1 MKKLLCALMA
11 LMMLTAFALAEA
23 PSAEVIDRFSDTWVD
38 AGAAMEIW
46 YDADDAAF
54 HCTAVLGDGGDVSDK
69 FEYASCRYDADSDTL
84 ICEDGARTHEDHGE
98 STVTDGLTAA
108 VFFADVG
115 DRLIWNDSEGLA
127 QDLRLRRLED
137 AEATEYAKSLGFAGR
152 WGCGRATIDITVQDD
167 GTFKV
172 FVSWASSAAQS
183 VEWGYACAYDG
194 DSKCLYTCMP
204 GSKAV
209 VTYAEDGDFDSA
221 VTEYE
226 DGEARF
232 RIDGDGM
239 LIWEDAKE
247 NAGEGMRFERGID
260 FGASGSEIRSV
271 NDTVDMNDGEYPA
284 SFNRA
289 NLSGDALGDVKL
301 YTVDCYDIVDI
312 DQMAVGD
319 TIVVEGESIRI
330 ESLEED
336 EYGHKLVNG
345 GYDAGGCT
353 LSPFSEDNCWMC
365 VEDDDFNT
373 CTERAE
379 VTLTLSENV
388 VFTDGW
394 DIEKDPVTAEGIEA
408 VTAAIQG
415 SENDAFDSHNTTV
428 RLEDGRVV
436 EIIRRYVP

>member
-11 LMMLTAFALAEA
+11 LMMFAAFALAEA
-23 PSAEVIDRFSDTWVD
+23 PAAEVIDRFSDTWVD
-38 AGAAMEIW
+38 TGAAMEIW

-54 HCTAVLGDGGDVSDK
+54 HCTAVLGDGGDVSDV
-69 FEYASCRYDADSDTL
+69 FEYKSCRYDAAGDTL
-84 ICEDGARTHEDHGE
+84 ICEDGVRTHEDHGK
-98 STVTDGLTAA
+98 STVTDGLSAV

-115 DRLIWNDSEGLA
+115 ERLIWNDSEGLA
-127 QDLRLRRLED
+127 QNFRLRRLEE
-137 AEATEYAKSLGFAGR
+137 AEAAEYAESLGFAGR

-172 FVSWASSAAQS
+172 FTNWGSSAAQS
-183 VEWGYACAYDG
+183 VEWTYACAYDG
-194 DSKCLYTCMP
+194 DKNCLYSYMP

-209 VTYAEDGDFDSA
+209 VTYAEGGGFDSVA
-221 VTEYE
+221 PEYD
-226 DGEARF
+226 DGEAKF
-232 RIDGDGM
+232 FIDADGM

-260 FGASGSEIRSV
+260 FGASGREIRSM
-271 NDTVDMNDGEYPA
+271 NDTVDMNEGEYPA
-284 SFNRA
+284 SFDRA
-289 NLSGDALGDVKL
+289 NLAGDALGDVKL
-301 YTVDCYDIVDI
+301 YTDDCYDIVDI
-312 DQMAVGD
+312 HQMAVGD
-319 TIVVEGESIRI
+319 TIVVGGEGIRI

-345 GYDAGGCT
+345 GFDAGGCT
-353 LSPFSEDNCWMC
+353 LSPFDEDNCWMC

-373 CTERAE
+373 YTERAE
-379 VTLTLSENV
+379 ATLTLSENV

-394 DIEKDPVTAEGIEA
+394 DIEKDPVTAEGLEA

-415 SENDAFDSHNTTV
+415 SKNDAFYCHNTTV
-428 RLEDGRVV
+428 RFENGKVV